1 MDVVL
6 EDRLRKFADV
16 LPGTFVALPSAGPPR
31 YGLRLV
37 AHELGAP
44 GVPELGAP
52 GFVTFHSLSD
62 APGFPCARM
71 SLVDPRTRVVEV
83 ARVALVPHL
92 DYGVCFDPG
101 VEAEAGDIEIWG
113 HEALFLAVVL
123 GHEHLARRIDLSSG
137 HAEALDDLDDRAR
150 HEPPALVKSWSLLR
164 GTGPLRERD
173 ALVLWQD
180 GAMISR

>member
-1 MDVVL
+1 
-6 EDRLRKFADV
+6 
-16 LPGTFVALPSAGPPR
+16 
-31 YGLRLV
+31 
-37 AHELGAP
+37 
-44 GVPELGAP
+44 
-52 GFVTFHSLSD
+52 
-62 APGFPCARM
+62 M